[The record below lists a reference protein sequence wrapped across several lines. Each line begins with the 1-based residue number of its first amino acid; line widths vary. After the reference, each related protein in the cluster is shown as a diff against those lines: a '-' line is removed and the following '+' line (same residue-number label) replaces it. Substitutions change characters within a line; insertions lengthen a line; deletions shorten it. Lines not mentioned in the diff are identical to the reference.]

1 MPLRSLRIL
10 LVDDY
15 EPLRFLKA
23 RLLLKGGAEV
33 LEARDGAQ
41 ACRILESQPVDLAL
55 LDINLPDMPGTEIA
69 RIIRECPATSAVR
82 VIFTSASELK
92 QKLEPG
98 ELFLQ
103 EPIDARTLYDNIRKS
118 VGRC

>member
-23 RLLLKGGAEV
+23 RLLRKGGAEV

-69 RIIRECPATSAVR
+69 RIIRECPAMSAVR

-103 EPIDARTLYDNIRKS
+103 EPIDARTLYDNIRTS